1 MYFPKCCVKMIFI
14 SREWLMFSV
23 LMFIRSSHLYMFFE
37 IVVLKD
43 FANFTEKHLYWS
55 LFLTKLQAWKK
66 RGSKK
71 DRLQHKNLLCNF
83 IVQFI
88 AGACARARVCVCV
101 CVCVYTLLPW
111 NPLLSARFLI
121 NTLGVRINDVMLWV
135 SFKLLLPSSFI
146 SISKSVIFH
155 QQRRNSS
162 SLTTGEK
169 TKWYI
174 GNLRKDDI
182 YRYRI

>member
-101 CVCVYTLLPW
+101 CVCVCLCLY
-111 NPLLSARFLI
+111 SA
-121 NTLGVRINDVMLWV
+121 TV
-135 SFKLLLPSSFI
+135 KPSSVRKI
-146 SISKSVIFH
+146 SDKYFRGTD
-155 QQRRNSS
+155 QRCYVVSIIQAAS
-162 SLTTGEK
+162 AEFLH
-169 TKWYI
+169 
-174 GNLRKDDI
+174 LHF
-182 YRYRI
+182 

>member
-71 DRLQHKNLLCNF
+71 DRLQHKNLLCNLLQ
-83 IVQFI
+83 VR
-88 AGACARARVCVCV
+88 ARARVCVCV

-174 GNLRKDDI
+174 GNLRKDDMFW
-182 YRYRI
+182 YRI

>member
-71 DRLQHKNLLCNF
+71 DRLQHKNLLCNLLQ
-83 IVQFI
+83 VR
-88 AGACARARVCVCV
+88 ARARVCVCV
-101 CVCVYTLLPW
+101 CVCLCLY
-111 NPLLSARFLI
+111 SA
-121 NTLGVRINDVMLWV
+121 TV
-135 SFKLLLPSSFI
+135 KPSSVRKI
-146 SISKSVIFH
+146 SDKYFRGTD
-155 QQRRNSS
+155 QRCYVVSIIQAAS
-162 SLTTGEK
+162 AKFLH
-169 TKWYI
+169 
-174 GNLRKDDI
+174 LHF
-182 YRYRI
+182 